1 MFDAIVLAGGAAR
14 RLHGVDKPALEID
27 GVSLLERTLAAVAAA
42 SRTVVVGPART
53 TSRPVTW
60 RREEP
65 AGGGPVAAIAAAIS
79 LVREDVV
86 VVLAADLPDIA
97 PAVPVLVAAL
107 REPAGAACLVD
118 ADGRVNYLAAAWR
131 TSALRAAI
139 TATGNTNGASARALL
154 AGTEMIAV
162 PDLDGWG
169 RDCDTWDDVTAA
181 RRRASN
187 RPD

>member
-14 RLHGVDKPALEID
+14 RLHGVDKPAVEID
-27 GVSLLERTLAAVAAA
+27 GVSLLERTLAAVAGA
-42 SRTVVVGPART
+42 SRTVVVGPTRAT
-53 TSRPVTW
+53 PRPVTW

-65 AGGGPVAAIAAAIS
+65 AGGGPVAAIAAATD

-97 PAVPVLVAAL
+97 PAVPLLVAAL
-107 REPAGAACLVD
+107 REPAGVACLVD
-118 ADGRVNYLAAAWR
+118 TDGRVNYLAAAWR
-131 TSALRAAI
+131 ASALRAAL
-139 TATGNTNGASARALL
+139 TAMDDMNGASVRALL
-154 AGTEMIAV
+154 AGTDMIEV

-169 RDCDTWDDVTAA
+169 RDCDSWDDVAAA

-187 RPD
+187 PPD